1 MAPQSY
7 TLVNFD
13 TKRQDEAWTRVAE
26 FGSVAAANSYV
37 MSPAVHWTQ
46 GKGTQA
52 ALSTTM
58 SQASAFARAIGDTP
72 DKVLVALDRKDRDGY
87 LSLLNLTNST
97 VQVWTFQVEAADP
110 LSCFQRMANLA
121 QGPRTD
127 CKLRL
132 VAQEDR
138 AFMWKAPLVHP
149 MQARENVFQRVVHA
163 AGRNPG
169 DTDALTAQSEALAR
183 FFQQNEGSPTPMEG
197 VPARPSD
204 DEHWAAVRMNH
215 LIETFYLFRLLV
227 RYEVSAAG
235 PIEDALR
242 VDLSGA
248 LTKLLHNGDRTRMGW
263 LSEWLTAKVA
273 DLGTRVQ
280 ALNPS
285 GKKKA
290 IFFLKGGR
298 ALNYY
303 LGTPE
308 KGEND
313 WDTQV
318 VIDPS
323 LPAEEWYQV
332 FSQVHDTLL
341 AALEEYN
348 EEFAELVT
356 SNVAAFDDY
365 LQSIEGPA
373 PVEDEEVDENEL
385 SDVESRH
392 GRASCK
398 AELIDIG
405 LPRRD
410 TPSALEEW
418 THLSPD
424 GAILSV
430 GGVNFPH
437 RPYYVNEYLMMVR
450 DAFLPDADVHK
461 APKRV
466 ARFSLLLQTP
476 HDGDDS
482 ADERRRLQALPQTMA
497 AIDAVEIAAH
507 QELFTTIAA
516 QFAQAYSLPQDMELA
531 GIFDGWAT
539 EMIKNPPALSDH
551 LKEALGKLTDQER
564 SLAGAV
570 GVAHALSEQ
579 MIRHWKLRSTFVLG
593 NAPLFDGLLL
603 SLRTRIEPL
612 LAEVGAQFAVVGS
625 YAAQLHAGQLRL
637 GAEGLEP
644 VRRIVVHLQH
654 PDKVA
659 ESTVMGKVRDAVL
672 EVVAASGRLEPIPL
686 GPSQDPKQRTVS
698 FRWNEDVKFDDGLAY
713 RPLVLKLRAAAQ
725 VGTALPV
732 LASIRGL
739 PVLDM
744 RFLAN
749 DYLRKSAKIDE
760 TGMRKIL
767 GGASQAIV
775 EMMSSFD
782 VSTVMESDPDDE
794 S

>member
-1 MAPQSY
+1 MAPQSL
-7 TLVNFD
+7 TLANFN
-13 TKRQDEAWTRVAE
+13 TKRQDEAWTRIAE

-37 MSPAVHWTQ
+37 MSPAVHWTR
-46 GKGTQA
+46 GRGTQA
-52 ALSTTM
+52 ALGTTT
-58 SQASAFARAIGDTP
+58 SQAAALARAIGDTP

-97 VQVWTFQVEAADP
+97 VQVWTFPVEAADP
-110 LSCFQRMANLA
+110 LSCFQRMAALA
-121 QGPRTD
+121 QGDRTD

-132 VAQEDR
+132 VTQEDR
-138 AFMWKAPLVHP
+138 AFMWKAPLLHP

-163 AGRNPG
+163 AGRDPG

-183 FFQQNEGSPTPMEG
+183 FFQQNEGSPTPIKG
-197 VPARPSD
+197 ASPRPSD
-204 DEHWAAVRMNH
+204 EEHWAAVRMNH

-227 RYEVSAAG
+227 RYEVTAAG

-248 LTKLLHNGDRTRMGW
+248 LTKLLHNGDRARMGW

-273 DLGTRVQ
+273 DLGTRID
-280 ALNPS
+280 ALNS
-285 GKKKA
+285 AGGRKA

-323 LPAEEWYQV
+323 LPAEEWYTA
-332 FSQVHDTLL
+332 FTQVHDTLL

-348 EEFAELVT
+348 EEFAGLVET
-356 SNVAAFDDY
+356 NVAAFDDY

-373 PVEDEEVDENEL
+373 PVEDEEADDNEV

-418 THLSPD
+418 NHLSPD
-424 GAILSV
+424 GAILSSA
-430 GGVNFPH
+430 GVNFPH

-450 DAFLPDADVHK
+450 DAFLPEADVHK

-476 HDGDDS
+476 DDADGS
-482 ADERRRLQALPQTMA
+482 LDERRRLQALPQTVA
-497 AIDAVEIAAH
+497 AINAVEVAAH
-507 QELFTTIAA
+507 RELFETIAA
-516 QFAQAYSLPQDMELA
+516 QFAQAYSLAQDMELA

-539 EMIKNPPALSDH
+539 EMIKNPPPLPGSLQAAL
-551 LKEALGKLTDQER
+551 AKLTDQER
-564 SLAGAV
+564 SLAAAV

-579 MIRHWKLRSTFVLG
+579 MIHHWELRSAFVL
-593 NAPLFDGLLL
+593 NSAPFFDGLLL
-603 SLRTRIEPL
+603 NLRTRIEPL
-612 LAEVGAQFAVVGS
+612 LADVGAQFAVVGS

-637 GAEGLEP
+637 GTVGLEP

-659 ESTVMGKVRDAVL
+659 ESTVMGKARDAVL
-672 EVVAASGRLEPIPL
+672 EVVRDSARLEPIPL
-686 GPSQDPKQRTVS
+686 GPSQDPKQRTLS
-698 FRWNEDVKFDDGLAY
+698 FRWSEGVKFDDGLAY
-713 RPLVLKLRAAAQ
+713 RPLVLKVRAAAQ
-725 VGTALPV
+725 VGAALPV

-760 TGMRKIL
+760 SGMRRIL
-767 GGASQAIV
+767 GSASQAIV

-782 VSTVMESDPDDE
+782 VSTVMEADPDDE